1 MDDVNGTK
9 DPSKELH
16 LDRYLVVFT
25 LPKYFFLS
33 FAAGGGGFQQKNQ
46 DQDSISCSNG
56 SCSGPFSH
64 GAHFTQTAA

>member
-33 FAAGGGGFQQKNQ
+33 FAAGGGGFPTKEP
-46 DQDSISCSNG
+46 G
-56 SCSGPFSH
+56 SG
-64 GAHFTQTAA
+64 